1 MTVFFDVV
9 ATSPAAAYA
18 DGSNLVTITR
28 VIKTGNF
35 PGRTASIV
43 RPDGTGP
50 LYSYFYNNPST
61 GQTKTTVTNDGTTT
75 VTVTN
80 AQGQPV
86 SEIVT
91 DAASGIQLSNT
102 GYADFDS
109 FGRWRTATYNDGTL
123 AYRTYNCCGLES
135 ETDRSGMRTVYGQD
149 SLKRVNRQTLYAG
162 AAATPQS
169 DTEFTFDAASRALK
183 TIRHSAGSSL
193 DASVPATITATDAT
207 YNLAGQLTAIT
218 TPRSSTTIDETIT
231 VDGKRQV
238 TTTYAD
244 LGTRIELYNRSGQLA
259 SVSGT
264 AASPM
269 KYVYGVDTTGEYTQQ
284 IKLGD
289 AGAET
294 EWTKEYRDFAG
305 RPADTVFA
313 DGAKIVRTYFAA
325 SDAAAGR
332 RGKLASETR
341 PPDSDIVGA
350 LGVRTLFD
358 YNSRGEQEV
367 VALDLNQNGVIDYA
381 GSDRITKTVTDV
393 ATVVHD
399 SVSYPVRRSTTSVW
413 ATANTDTASSVT
425 VNENST
431 DGLHSW
437 QTAYGLPPTSS
448 AVGYSGNGARNITTT
463 APDGTIATQNYVG
476 ERLTDSTV
484 KTPALSI
491 LTSTVVVYDGYG
503 RTERVTDARNGA
515 TTFTYYNDGLQKTV
529 LSPDPDTSKS
539 GPGYDPQL
547 TQYFYDPM
555 GRLTRTILPD
565 AAETYTRFWPTGL
578 LKRNWG
584 ARTTPQEMTYDLQGR
599 LKTSATWT
607 NFIDETSF
615 ASSVGKAVT
624 TWNYSPTRGWLDT
637 KRYADSRGPGYLYFP
652 SGAIKQRTWARTVG
666 GAALTTTYA
675 FNTAGELS
683 SVDYSDTTPDVS
695 GIVYDRLGRRTGAVD
710 AAGTLTTTY
719 EGLTPFAD
727 DESYAA
733 GTGALAGLAVNR
745 TRDILLRPHSLDVPS
760 VSSVVNDYHADTGRL
775 ETITAGSLTHTY
787 TYQPQSA
794 LIDTLTQ
801 KRSGA
806 TVLTTTK
813 QFDKLNRLS
822 GISSVSSVPSV
833 VNSAAYAFNAA
844 NQRTRLTE
852 ADGKFW
858 DFGYDALGQVTA
870 GTNKLADSTP
880 VLGHSFGYSFDTIG
894 NLKTTAV
901 NGQSA
906 TYTPDTAGLNQYASR
921 TVPAALDIIGTAD
934 AGAKVA
940 VNLAPAQRQG
950 DLFYKQLPVTN
961 ASAAKWQLIDVL
973 AGKAGAGA
981 GGADA
986 DVRQSGHLFLAK
998 TPESFTYDFDGNLTG
1013 DGQWTYIW
1021 DAENRLTTMETQA
1034 SAVTAG
1040 VPKQKLEFVYD
1051 FTGRRIQKKVSNWSG
1066 SAYLLGSD
1074 TRFLYDGWNL
1084 LAEFN
1089 ALSSNAVVRSYVWGI
1104 DLSGTAQ
1111 GAGGIGGLLAV
1122 TTYNQS
1128 PLTYLPVFDGNGNVI
1143 GLVDAVAG
1151 TSVAQY
1157 EYGPFGEPLRVS
1169 GPAAAA
1175 NPFRFSTKYTDV
1187 ETGQLYYGYR
1197 YYNPST
1203 KRWLSRDLIEENGG
1217 VHIYGFV
1224 GNDSIGNID
1233 PFGLEFNDTGYYPH
1247 GQNEAAPVIDN
1258 AYRCCDDKS
1267 RAEGLKT
1274 LEARFGR
1281 ARAEIARRGVSPRG
1295 IDDASCK
1302 NTSYWILD
1310 SFQPIPKCWECSLE
1324 RRIMY
1329 AVRLFDHQVI
1339 TCRSKGSSGNTI
1351 EEKIFDFWGGG
1362 TGPQSPTKFRTKYWV
1377 PSTPENPYEANRN
1390 DTCDITYPVPG
1401 DPFRNWDRGFP
1412 STK

>member
-1 MTVFFDVV
+1 
-9 ATSPAAAYA
+9 
-18 DGSNLVTITR
+18 
-28 VIKTGNF
+28 
-35 PGRTASIV
+35 
-43 RPDGTGP
+43 
-50 LYSYFYNNPST
+50 
-61 GQTKTTVTNDGTTT
+61 
-75 VTVTN
+75 
-80 AQGQPV
+80 
-86 SEIVT
+86 
-91 DAASGIQLSNT
+91 
-102 GYADFDS
+102 
-109 FGRWRTATYNDGTL
+109 
-123 AYRTYNCCGLES
+123 
-135 ETDRSGMRTVYGQD
+135 MRTVYGQD

-169 DTEFTFDAASRALK
+169 DTEFTFDAAGRSLK
-183 TIRHSAGSSL
+183 TIRHAAGSCL

-207 YNLAGQLTAIT
+207 YNLAGQLTAIV
-218 TPRSSTTIDETIT
+218 TPRGATAIDETI

-244 LGTRIELYNRSGQLA
+244 LGTRIELYNRSGHLA

-269 KYVYGVDTTGEYTQQ
+269 RYIYGVDAAGEYTQQ

-313 DGAKIVRTYFAA
+313 DGAKITRTYFSAI
-325 SDAAAGR
+325 DTVAGR

-341 PPDSDIVGA
+341 PPDSDTIGA

-367 VALDLNQNGVIDYA
+367 IALDLNQNGVIDYA
-381 GSDRITKTVTDV
+381 GNDRITKTVTDV
-393 ATVVHD
+393 ATVVHN
-399 SVSYPVRRSTTSVW
+399 SVSYPVRRGTTSVW

-425 VNENST
+425 VSETST

-437 QTAYGLPPTSS
+437 QTAYGLPPASS
-448 AVGYSGNGARNITTT
+448 VVGYSGNGARNITTT

-484 KTPALSI
+484 RTPALSI

-515 TTFTYYNDGLQKTV
+515 TTFTYYHDGLQKTV
-529 LSPDPDTSKS
+529 TSPDPDTSKS
-539 GPGYDPQL
+539 GAGYDPQL
-547 TQYFYDPM
+547 TQYFYDAM

-565 AAETYTRFWPTGL
+565 AAETYTRYWPTGL
-578 LKRNWG
+578 PKRNWG
-584 ARTTPQEMTYDLQGR
+584 ARTTPQEMTYDLQNR
-599 LKTSATWT
+599 IKTSATWT

-615 ASSVGKAVT
+615 DSTVGKAVT

-652 SGAIKQRTWARTVG
+652 SGAIKQRTWARTLG

-683 SVDYSDTTPDVS
+683 AVAYSDTTPDVS

-710 AAGTLTTTY
+710 AAGTLVTTY

-727 DESYAA
+727 DESYTT
-733 GTGALAGLAVNR
+733 GTGALAGLAVAR
-745 TRDILLRPHSLDVPS
+745 TRDALLRPSGLSVPSAASVPS
-760 VSSVVNDYHADTGRL
+760 VTYSYQPNTGRL

-787 TYQPQSA
+787 TYHPQSA

-801 KRSGA
+801 KRSGTA
-806 TVLTTTK
+806 VLTTTK
-813 QFDKLNRLS
+813 TFDKLNRLS

-833 VNSAAYAFNAA
+833 VNSAAYAFNGA

-870 GTNKLADSTP
+870 GTKKLADSTP

-906 TYTPDTAGLNQYASR
+906 TYAPDTAGLNQYASR

-961 ASAAKWQLIDVL
+961 TSAAKWQPIDVL
-973 AGKAGAGA
+973 AGKTGAGA

-986 DVRQSGHLFLAK
+986 DIRQSGHLLLVK

-1013 DGQWTYIW
+1013 DGQWSYMW
-1021 DAENRLTTMETQA
+1021 DAENRLTTIETQA

-1040 VPKQKLEFVYD
+1040 VPKQKLEFAYD
-1051 FTGRRIQKKVSNWSG
+1051 SAGRRIQKRVSNWSG
-1066 SAYLLGSD
+1066 TAYVVASD

-1104 DLSGTAQ
+1104 DLSGSSQ
-1111 GAGGIGGLLAV
+1111 GAGGIGGLLAIH
-1122 TTYNQS
+1122 QPS
-1128 PLTYLPVFDGNGNVI
+1128 SIAHLPCYDGNGNVVAAI
-1143 GLVDAVAG
+1143 DASTGAG
-1151 TSVAQY
+1151 AAQF
-1157 EYGPFGEPLRVS
+1157 EYGPFGESLRVT
-1169 GPAAAA
+1169 GTAAA
-1175 NPFRFSTKYTDV
+1175 NLPFRFSTKYQDA
-1187 ETGQLYYGYR
+1187 ETGFYYYGYR
-1197 YYNPST
+1197 YYCPST
-1203 KRWLSRDLIEENGG
+1203 RRWLSRDFIEENGG
-1217 VHIYGFV
+1217 ANLYGMV
-1224 GNDSIGNID
+1224 GNSAVNTID
-1233 PFGLEFNDTGYYPH
+1233 YLGMMEVDLVFAPEQVASAPWSWSDDPVARRAAWVRPISAKVECSPGLLDRVSSFLGGICCLEGKVTLVLRIRRNTETERAGISGGQWNKFYGHEQRHVLSLKTEVTKLKEKLSKEPGCYSTTETAEAAAKRLSEQYNQMLNEILEKETNHANPNSPKASTGY
-1247 GQNEAAPVIDN
+1247 APIGEVP
-1258 AYRCCDDKS
+1258 
-1267 RAEGLKT
+1267 
-1274 LEARFGR
+1274 
-1281 ARAEIARRGVSPRG
+1281 VSPVP
-1295 IDDASCK
+1295 
-1302 NTSYWILD
+1302 L
-1310 SFQPIPKCWECSLE
+1310 
-1324 RRIMY
+1324 
-1329 AVRLFDHQVI
+1329 
-1339 TCRSKGSSGNTI
+1339 SK
-1351 EEKIFDFWGGG
+1351 
-1362 TGPQSPTKFRTKYWV
+1362 
-1377 PSTPENPYEANRN
+1377 
-1390 DTCDITYPVPG
+1390 
-1401 DPFRNWDRGFP
+1401 
-1412 STK
+1412 